1 MELPVIWFVIV
12 AIFWVGF
19 FVLEGFD
26 FGVGVLHRLVGKDDV
41 ERRVAINSIGPFWD
55 ANEVWLIVG
64 GAAIFA
70 AFPGW
75 YATMFS
81 SLYLAL
87 VIILIALIIRGCAFE
102 FRSKRDSPK
111 WRSGWSWA
119 LAVSSMLIP
128 LLLGVGFGDLLAGL
142 PIDENQVYTGTF
154 WNLLTPYGLVTGVTW
169 LALCLAHGASFLAL
183 KTTDSVRERSVQ
195 FANVLAPV
203 ALVLTFGWVLF
214 TVAVSGGVKP
224 LALVFQVLA
233 ILGAAAAVV
242 LRRRSDG
249 DTASFTA
256 SVIAVGGSV
265 ASLFASL
272 YPNVMVSSTT
282 AANNLTVENT
292 ASGPYSLQVM
302 TVVAV
307 IMFPIVLL
315 YQGWTYYVFRK
326 RVMAPPELVADVP
339 GLEHAQAKPAT
350 PPAATKS
357 AETSAGE
364 SGG

>member
-1 MELPVIWFVIV
+1 MWFAIV

-26 FGVGVLHRLVGKDDV
+26 FGVGVLHRVVGKDDV
-41 ERRVAINSIGPFWD
+41 DRRVAMNSVGPFWD

-87 VIILIALIIRGCAFE
+87 VVVLVALIVRGCAFE
-102 FRSKRDSPK
+102 FRSKRDSQR

-119 LAVSSMLIP
+119 LAISSLLIP

-142 PIDENQVYTGTF
+142 PINENQIYTGTF
-154 WNLLTPYGLVTGVTW
+154 WNLLTPYGLATGITW
-169 LALCLAHGASFLAL
+169 LALCLSIGAAFLAL
-183 KTTDSVRERSVQ
+183 KTTESVRERSVRA
-195 FANVLAPV
+195 ANLLAPV

-233 ILGAAAAVV
+233 IVGAAAAVV
-242 LRRRSDG
+242 LRRRGDG
-249 DTASFTA
+249 DGASFAA
-256 SVIAVGGSV
+256 SSV
-265 ASLFASL
+265 AIGATVSSLFASL
-272 YPNVMVSSTT
+272 YPNVMVSST
-282 AANNLTVENT
+282 AVANNLTIENT
-292 ASGPYSLQVM
+292 ASGSYSLQVM

-307 IMFPIVLL
+307 IMLPIVLL
-315 YQGWTYYVFRK
+315 YQGWNYWVFRG
-326 RVMAPPELVADVP
+326 RIQAPPELVANVP
-339 GLEHAQAKPAT
+339 GLDRKVADNSQDDSDSRQPQ
-350 PPAATKS
+350 
-357 AETSAGE
+357 
-364 SGG
+364 

>member
-1 MELPVIWFVIV
+1 MDLANVWFIII

-26 FGVGVLHRLVGKDDV
+26 LGVGALHRFVGKDDV

-87 VIILIALIIRGCAFE
+87 LLVLLALIVRGVAFE
-102 FRSKRDSPK
+102 YRGKRDSQR

-119 LAVSSMLIP
+119 LTISSILIP
-128 LLLGVGFGDLLAGL
+128 LLLGVGLGDLLAGL
-142 PIDENQVYTGTF
+142 PIDSDQNYTGTF
-154 WNLLTPYGLVTGVTW
+154 WNLLTPYGLLTGVT
-169 LALCLAHGASFLAL
+169 LLVLCLADGAAFLTL
-183 KTTDSVRERSVQ
+183 KTTDDIRQRSRQ
-195 FANVLAPV
+195 FAIRFGTLGLILAV
-203 ALVLTFGWVLF
+203 VWVLY
-214 TVAVSGGVKP
+214 TVLGPGGVKP
-224 LALVFQVLA
+224 LALVFMILAALGIAAGVLFQTKENDSA
-233 ILGAAAAVV
+233 AFAGTAVGIGAA
-242 LRRRSDG
+242 
-249 DTASFTA
+249 
-256 SVIAVGGSV
+256 V

-272 YPNVMVSSTT
+272 FPNVMVSST
-282 AANNLTVENT
+282 AVANNLTIENT
-292 ASGPYSLQVM
+292 ASGDYALTVM

-315 YQGWTYYVFRK
+315 YQGWNYYVFRA
-326 RVMAPPELVADVP
+326 RLQAPKELTTDVP
-339 GLEHAQAKPAT
+339 GLHSDVADKGKDE
-350 PPAATKS
+350 S
-357 AETSAGE
+357 ADRQPQ
-364 SGG
+364 

>member
-1 MELPVIWFVIV
+1 MELPVVWFVIV

-41 ERRVAINSIGPFWD
+41 ERRVAINSVGPYWD

-87 VIILIALIIRGCAFE
+87 VIVLIALIVRGCAFE
-102 FRSKRDSPK
+102 FRGKRDSAR

-119 LAVSSMLIP
+119 LAISSLLVP

-142 PIDENQVYTGTF
+142 PINENQVYTGTF

-169 LALCLAHGASFLAL
+169 LVLCLAHGASFLAL

-195 FANVLAPV
+195 LGNVLAPA
-203 ALVLTFGWVLF
+203 ALVLTVAWVF
-214 TVAVSGGVKP
+214 YTIAVSGGVKP
-224 LALVFQVLA
+224 LALVFQALA
-233 ILGAAAAVV
+233 IIGGAAVIV
-242 LRRRSDG
+242 LRRRGDG
-249 DTASFTA
+249 DGAAFTA
-256 SVIAVGGSV
+256 SVIAIGGAV

-272 YPNVMVSSTT
+272 YPNVMVSSTSV
-282 AANNLTVENT
+282 ANNLTIENT

-302 TVVAV
+302 TIVAL
-307 IMFPIVLL
+307 IMTPIGLV
-315 YQGWTYYVFRK
+315 YQGWNYWVFRK
-326 RVMAPPELVADVP
+326 RVQAPPELVADVP
-339 GLEHAQAKPAT
+339 GLKRDVPDQSKDQAADRQT
-350 PPAATKS
+350 Q
-357 AETSAGE
+357 
-364 SGG
+364 